1 MLMRILITAA
11 LMASLGCTVSMA
23 ESAPD
28 TSTDVCG
35 LDIRA
40 RDVTV
45 IDLQH
50 LVRDPET
57 AQALV
62 HEQVGD
68 YRLAHPLIDEF
79 RTRNRPSGDPDAVI
93 RGARKLGEKK
103 GCDLVMILATGPY
116 LGRQRG
122 RNSIPKDGGYVMVTM
137 GQRIPATN

>member
-1 MLMRILITAA
+1 MSSRILLTAA
-11 LMASLGCTVSMA
+11 LIASMHCSESMA
-23 ESAPD
+23 ENVPD
-28 TSTDVCG
+28 TSTEVCG

-50 LVRDPET
+50 LVRDHEA

-68 YRLAHPLIDEF
+68 YRLAHPLLDEF
-79 RTRNRPSGDPDAVI
+79 KTRNRPSGDPDAVI

-103 GCDLVMILATGPY
+103 GCDVVMILATGPY

>member
-1 MLMRILITAA
+1 MHC
-11 LMASLGCTVSMA
+11 SESMA
-23 ESAPD
+23 ENVPD
-28 TSTDVCG
+28 TSTEVCG

-50 LVRDPET
+50 LVRDHEA

-68 YRLAHPLIDEF
+68 YRLAHPLLDEF
-79 RTRNRPSGDPDAVI
+79 KTRNRPSGDPDAVI

-103 GCDLVMILATGPY
+103 GCDVVMILATGPY

>member
-1 MLMRILITAA
+1 MITRILIAVA
-11 LMASLGCTVSMA
+11 LIASLDCTEGIAKDV
-23 ESAPD
+23 PD
-28 TSTDVCG
+28 TSTGVCD
-35 LDIRA
+35 LDILA

-45 IDLQH
+45 LDLQH
-50 LVRDPET
+50 LVREPET
-57 AQALV
+57 AQAFV

-122 RNSIPKDGGYVMVTM
+122 RNSIPKDGGYVMVTL
-137 GQRIPATN
+137 GQRIPAAN

>member
-103 GCDLVMILATGPY
+103 GCDVVMILATGPY